1 MDFDTIAQIA
11 AVALFLISIVLGLKW
26 KQAKNLLKQ
35 VAEALTATSAALEDD
50 DVTDIERRKLL
61 KEWSDVITAAKSLIG
76 K

>member
-1 MDFDTIAQIA
+1 MDFDMIAQIA
-11 AVALFLISIVLGLKW
+11 AGVLFLASIVFGLKW
-26 KQAKNLLKQ
+26 KHAKALLKE
-35 VAEALTATSAALEDD
+35 VSEALTATSAALEDD